1 MAHSLQRLSSKELGS
16 LFSEDGWK
24 YKFDSE
30 TGEMSWKMKTMDC
43 PDAVKQEESQEAV
56 KPRLIVTWS
65 AKRYAHDMKELNLQW
80 EQAKNGK
87 CRHRQN

>member
-1 MAHSLQRLSSKELGS
+1 
-16 LFSEDGWK
+16 
-24 YKFDSE
+24 
-30 TGEMSWKMKTMDC
+30 MKTMDC

-80 EQAKNGK
+80 EQQAKNGK
-87 CRHRQN
+87 CRHRSRIDTSFKRGSRQF

>member
-1 MAHSLQRLSSKELGS
+1 
-16 LFSEDGWK
+16 
-24 YKFDSE
+24 
-30 TGEMSWKMKTMDC
+30 MKTMDC